1 MANQK
6 IEDVEGI
13 GPATGAKFT
22 AAGVKNTDALLEKG
36 CTKAGRKALAAA
48 TGLSEAAIL
57 KFVNMADLYRVKGIG
72 SEYSEL
78 LEAAGVDTVPE
89 LATRNCANL
98 CAKMAEV
105 NAAKKLVRALPAE
118 KTVEGWIAN
127 AKELGRKVEY

>member
-1 MANQK
+1 MTNQN
-6 IEDVEGI
+6 IEGI
-13 GPATGAKFT
+13 GPVTGTKFMN
-22 AAGVKNTDALLEKG
+22 AGVKDTDTLLEKG
-36 CTKAGRKALAAA
+36 CTQPGRKALAAA
-48 TGLSEAAIL
+48 TGLSEAVIL

-105 NAAKKLVRALPAE
+105 NAAKNLVRALPAE
-118 KTVEGWIAN
+118 KTVEGWIAH
-127 AKELGRKVEY
+127 AKELGRKVEH